1 MTARLG
7 WSCVAALLAL
17 GVVAG
22 AARADGR
29 QDGRHEGAQQ
39 GRQDSHRGY
48 ALDNRYQHG
57 QYYPQRGAAFRSL
70 PAERRQYEFHGEHY
84 YFHGGAWYRQ
94 WGPNFLVVAPPIGIG
109 IDLLPPYYTT
119 VWLGGVPYYYAD
131 GAYYQWQPE
140 RRQYIVA
147 QPPADAADAG
157 DPAPSPPQSNDL
169 YAYPKNGQGEQ
180 QQATDRYECHSW
192 AAGQAGFD
200 PTQVQ
205 GGVAADA
212 MAAGRDSY
220 LRAERACLEG
230 RGYSVN

>member
-7 WSCVAALLAL
+7 WSCVAAVLAL
-17 GVVAG
+17 SVCVG

-29 QDGRHEGAQQ
+29 QDRREEP
-39 GRQDSHRGY
+39 HRGY
-48 ALDNRYQHG
+48 TLDNRYQHG
-57 QYYPQRGAAFRSL
+57 QYYPQRGSTFRSL
-70 PAERRQYEFHGEHY
+70 PAERREFEFHGDRY
-84 YFHGGAWYRQ
+84 YFHGGAWYRP

-131 GAYYQWQPE
+131 GAYYLWQPE
-140 RRQYIVA
+140 RRQYIVT
-147 QPPADAADAG
+147 PPPVDADAAATT
-157 DPAPSPPQSNDL
+157 APQSNDL
-169 YAYPKNGQGEQ
+169 YAYPKNGQSEQ

-192 AAGQAGFD
+192 AASQSGFD
-200 PTQVQ
+200 PAQTQ
-205 GGVAADA
+205 GGVSADA
-212 MAAGRDSY
+212 MAAGRESY

>member
-1 MTARLG
+1 MTARLA
-7 WSCVAALLAL
+7 WSCATALLAL
-17 GVVAG
+17 GACLT
-22 AARADGR
+22 AAHADGH
-29 QDGRHEGAQQ
+29 QDRREE
-39 GRQDSHRGY
+39 SHRGY

-57 QYYPQRGAAFRSL
+57 QYYPQRGTTFRSL
-70 PAERRQYEFHGEHY
+70 PDERRQYDFRGEHY
-84 YFHGGAWYRQ
+84 YFNGGAWYRS
-94 WGPNFLVVAPPIGIG
+94 WGPNFVVVAPPIGLG

-131 GAYYQWQPE
+131 GAYYLWQPE

-147 QPPADAADAG
+147 QVPADASADTA
-157 DPAPSPPQSNDL
+157 ATTPPQSNDL
-169 YAYPKNGQGEQ
+169 YAYPKNGQSEQ

-192 AAGQAGFD
+192 AAGQSGFD

-205 GGVAADA
+205 SGASADA